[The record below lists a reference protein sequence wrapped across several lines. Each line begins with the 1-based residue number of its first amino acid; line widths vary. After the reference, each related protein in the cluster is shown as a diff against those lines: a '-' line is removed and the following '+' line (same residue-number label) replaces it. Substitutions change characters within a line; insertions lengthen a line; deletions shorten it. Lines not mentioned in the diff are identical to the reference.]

1 MESVFFIVLFLKKS
15 IDFRIKNIY
24 TTCLIQKNKCHG
36 KKPNHQK
43 LSDETYQERYFLFL
57 REQLVRLDK
66 EFKSSFE
73 KTKELRKRYQEAI
86 NDKSFV
92 GKELTEL
99 QRTYEALEE
108 VTNLSRE
115 ILRELK
121 IKDRILNHDPETII

>member
-1 MESVFFIVLFLKKS
+1 ME
-15 IDFRIKNIY
+15 
-24 TTCLIQKNKCHG
+24 

-43 LSDETYQERYFLFL
+43 VSDETYQERYFLFL
-57 REQLVRLDK
+57 RELLVRLDK

-92 GKELTEL
+92 GKELKEL

-121 IKDRILNHDPETII
+121 LKDRILNHDPETII

>member
-1 MESVFFIVLFLKKS
+1 MKRSP
-15 IDFRIKNIY
+15 NY
-24 TTCLIQKNKCHG
+24 QKV
-36 KKPNHQK
+36 
-43 LSDETYQERYFLFL
+43 SDETYQERYFLFL
-57 REQLVRLDK
+57 REQLARLDK
-66 EFKSSFE
+66 EFKGSFE
-73 KTKELRKRYQEAI
+73 KAKELRKRYQEAI
-86 NDKSFV
+86 HDQSFV

>member
-1 MESVFFIVLFLKKS
+1 MKVENCDVVIVGS
-15 IDFRIKNIY
+15 GVAG
-24 TTCLIQKNKCHG
+24 LICA
-36 KKPNHQK
+36 
-43 LSDETYQERYFLFL
+43 LS
-57 REQLVRLDK
+57 LDK